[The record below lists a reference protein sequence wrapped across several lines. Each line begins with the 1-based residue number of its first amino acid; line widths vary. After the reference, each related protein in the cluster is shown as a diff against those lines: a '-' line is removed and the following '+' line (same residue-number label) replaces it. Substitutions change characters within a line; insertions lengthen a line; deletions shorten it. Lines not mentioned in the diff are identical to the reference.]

1 MKNHQIIFIAAILG
15 IMGCNNPTANT
26 PETTRLVPGTPEYEI
41 ESEKIMNTIN
51 EEFKA
56 YFVKDYETWQSQ
68 FVQKDYFKY
77 WGYWDGY
84 PEKIRQYNTWEE
96 LDLDKQKRM
105 AGETKTYWDGN
116 NVGMDIRDLN
126 LQIRGDVAWVTFKQ
140 ISRDQ
145 KTGEFLGEAL
155 ETKILE
161 KEMDEWKIA
170 YLNFL
175 YLPMEETTEDE

>member
-1 MKNHQIIFIAAILG
+1 MRIIAITFLLIAIGLG
-15 IMGCNNPTANT
+15 GCSTRNTNPQSNRKL
-26 PETTRLVPGTPEYEI
+26 EPGTPAYEA
-41 ESEKIMNTIN
+41 ESEQIMNTIN

-56 YFVKDYETWQSQ
+56 YFVKDYETWQSKFIHQ
-68 FVQKDYFKY
+68 DYFRY

-84 PEKIRQYNTWEE
+84 PEKIRQYNSWEE
-96 LDLDKQKRM
+96 LDTDKRKRM
-105 AGETKTYWDGN
+105 AGETKAYWDDN

-126 LQIRGDVAWVTFKQ
+126 LQIRDEVAWVTFRQ

-145 KTGEFLGEAL
+145 ETGDFLGEAL

-161 KEMDEWKIA
+161 KENGEWKIV

-175 YLPMEETTEDE
+175 YLPTDKENTEE

>member
-1 MKNHQIIFIAAILG
+1 MKTCKIIFLVLTLSIF
-15 IMGCNNPTANT
+15 GCNTTTDTPQATA
-26 PETTRLVPGTPEYEI
+26 RLLPGTPEYEV

-56 YFVKDYETWQSQ
+56 YFVKDYEAWQSQ
-68 FVQKDYFKY
+68 FIQEDYFKY
-77 WGYWDGY
+77 WGYWEGY

-96 LDLDKQKRM
+96 LDIDKQKRM
-105 AGETKTYWDGN
+105 AGETKAYWDGN

-161 KEMDEWKIA
+161 KEKGEWKIA

>member
-1 MKNHQIIFIAAILG
+1 MKVAKIISWISLLMIF
-15 IMGCNNPTANT
+15 GCSGSHSDTVAST
-26 PETTRLVPGTPEYEI
+26 KLVPGTPEYEA
-41 ESEKIMNTIN
+41 ESEKIMNTIH
-51 EEFKA
+51 EEYKA
-56 YFVKDYETWQSQ
+56 YFVKDYEAWQSKFIQ
-68 FVQKDYFKY
+68 EDYFKY

-96 LDLDKQKRM
+96 LDEGKQKRM
-105 AGETKTYWDGN
+105 AGETKIYWDEN
-116 NVGMDIRDLN
+116 AGMEIRDLN
-126 LQIRGDVAWVTFKQ
+126 VQIRGEVAWVTFKQ

-161 KEMDEWKIA
+161 KEDGVWKIA

-175 YLPMEETTEDE
+175 YLPTEEEAIEN

>member
-1 MKNHQIIFIAAILG
+1 MKTIGIIMFLSLVLG
-15 IMGCNNPTANT
+15 GCNSPGTNPEPTSNI
-26 PETTRLVPGTPEYEI
+26 EPGTPAYEA

-56 YFVKDYETWQSQ
+56 YFVKDYEAWQSK
-68 FVQKDYFKY
+68 FVHQDYFRY

-84 PEKIRQYNTWEE
+84 PEKVRQYNSWEE
-96 LDLDKQKRM
+96 LDEGKQKRM
-105 AGETKTYWDGN
+105 AGEIKSYWDDN

-145 KTGEFLGEAL
+145 ETGEFLGEAL

-161 KEMDEWKIA
+161 KENGEWKIV

-175 YLPMEETTEDE
+175 YLPTDKEDTEE

>member
-1 MKNHQIIFIAAILG
+1 MKILRIILLLITAG
-15 IMGCNNPTANT
+15 IVGCNNPVPKAEASTK
-26 PETTRLVPGTPEYEI
+26 LLPGTPEYEA
-41 ESEKIMNTIN
+41 ESEKIMATIN

-56 YFVKDYETWQSQ
+56 YFIKDYDEWQ
-68 FVQKDYFKY
+68 KKYIHKEYFKY

-84 PEKIRQYNTWEE
+84 PEKIRQYNSWEE
-96 LDLDKQKRM
+96 LDIDKKKRM
-105 AGETKTYWDGN
+105 AGATKAYWDGS

-126 LQIRGDVAWVTFKQ
+126 VQIRGEVAWVTFKQ

-145 KTGEFLGEAL
+145 KTGEYLGEAL

-161 KEMDEWKIA
+161 KENGEWKIA

-175 YLPMEETTEDE
+175 YLPSDQENNE